1 MNAGMNAMYRLILSA
16 LPTLLLG
23 ACSVLPPQPLA
34 HSPEFAP
41 VYPVQTERARQAT
54 GGIYVSRVS
63 DNWFGRS
70 RNFQVGDVL
79 TVVLNESTQA
89 ARTQNNNVSRES
101 SNNVMPGG
109 LLASAAKM
117 GGLLGAP
124 KLDGGNTASTGVGTA
139 DQKASLVGSVSV
151 SVIDVLPNG
160 NLVLRGEKQLALSEG
175 TEIIQVAGMIRPE
188 DISPNNMVQSRRLAN
203 AQITY
208 RGTGDLAAATRAGW
222 GTSALLKFWPF

>member
-1 MNAGMNAMYRLILSA
+1 MHAVSRLLVIA
-16 LPTLLLG
+16 LPLVLLG
-23 ACSVLPPQPLA
+23 ACSVMPPQPLA
-34 HSPEFAP
+34 HTPEFAP
-41 VYPVQTERARQAT
+41 VYPLQTERARQAT

-70 RNFQVGDVL
+70 RNFQVGDVI
-79 TVVLNESTQA
+79 TVVLNEATQA
-89 ARTQNNNVSRES
+89 ARTQNNNVSRDS
-101 SNNVMPGG
+101 TNDVMPGG

-124 KLDGGNTASTGVGTA
+124 KLDGGKTSSTGVGTA
-139 DQKASLVGSVSV
+139 DQKASLTGAVSV
-151 SVIDVLPNG
+151 TVVDVLPNG

-175 TEIIQVAGMIRPE
+175 TEVIQVAGVIRPE
-188 DISPNNMVQSRRLAN
+188 DISPNNMVQSRRLVN

-222 GTSALLKFWPF
+222 GTSALLKLWPF

>member
-1 MNAGMNAMYRLILSA
+1 
-16 LPTLLLG
+16 
-23 ACSVLPPQPLA
+23 
-34 HSPEFAP
+34 
-41 VYPVQTERARQAT
+41 
-54 GGIYVSRVS
+54 
-63 DNWFGRS
+63 
-70 RNFQVGDVL
+70 
-79 TVVLNESTQA
+79 
-89 ARTQNNNVSRES
+89 
-101 SNNVMPGG
+101 MPGG

-124 KLDGGNTASTGVGTA
+124 KLDGGTTSSTGVGTA
-139 DQKASLVGSVSV
+139 DQQASLVGSVSV

>member
-1 MNAGMNAMYRLILSA
+1 MHAVSRLLVLVTA
-16 LPTLLLG
+16 LPLLLLG
-23 ACSVLPPQPLA
+23 GCTVLPPQPLA
-34 HSPEFAP
+34 HTPEFAP
-41 VYPVQTERARQAT
+41 VYPVQTERTRQAT

-70 RNFQVGDVL
+70 RNFQVGDVI
-79 TVVLNESTQA
+79 TVMLNEATQA
-89 ARTQNNNVSRES
+89 ARTQNNNVSRDS
-101 SNNVMPGG
+101 SNDVMPGG

-124 KLDGGNTASTGVGTA
+124 KLDGGKTSSTGVGTA
-139 DQKASLVGSVSV
+139 DQKASLTGAVSV
-151 SVIDVLPNG
+151 TVVDVLPNG

-175 TEIIQVAGMIRPE
+175 TEVIQVAGVIRPE
-188 DISPNNMVQSRRLAN
+188 DISPNNMVQSRRLVN

-222 GTSALLKFWPF
+222 GTSALLKLWPF

>member
-1 MNAGMNAMYRLILSA
+1 MHAVSRILVIA
-16 LPTLLLG
+16 LPLVFLG
-23 ACSVLPPQPLA
+23 ACSVVPPQPLA
-34 HSPEFAP
+34 HTPEFAP
-41 VYPVQTERARQAT
+41 VYPLQTERARQAT

-70 RNFQVGDVL
+70 RNFQVGDVI
-79 TVVLNESTQA
+79 TVVLNEATQA
-89 ARTQNNNVSRES
+89 ARTQNNNVSRDS
-101 SNNVMPGG
+101 TNDVMPGG

-124 KLDGGNTASTGVGTA
+124 KLDGGKTTSTGVGTA
-139 DQKASLVGSVSV
+139 DQKASLTGAVSV
-151 SVIDVLPNG
+151 TVVDVLPNG

-175 TEIIQVAGMIRPE
+175 TEVIQVAGVIRPE
-188 DISPNNMVQSRRLAN
+188 DISPNNMVQSRRLVN

-222 GTSALLKFWPF
+222 GTSALLKLWPF

>member
-1 MNAGMNAMYRLILSA
+1 MHAVSRLLVIA
-16 LPTLLLG
+16 LPLLLLG
-23 ACSVLPPQPLA
+23 ACTVMPPQPLA
-34 HSPEFAP
+34 HTPEFAP
-41 VYPVQTERARQAT
+41 VYPLQTERARQAT

-70 RNFQVGDVL
+70 RNFQVGDVI
-79 TVVLNESTQA
+79 TVMLNEATQA
-89 ARTQNNNVSRES
+89 ARTQNNNVSRDS
-101 SNNVMPGG
+101 TNDVMPGG

-124 KLDGGNTASTGVGTA
+124 KLDGGKTTSTGVGTA
-139 DQKASLVGSVSV
+139 DQKASLTGAVSV
-151 SVIDVLPNG
+151 TVVDVLPNG

-175 TEIIQVAGMIRPE
+175 TEVIQVAGVIRPE
-188 DISPNNMVQSRRLAN
+188 DISPNNMVQSRRLVN

-222 GTSALLKFWPF
+222 GTSALLKLWPF

>member
-1 MNAGMNAMYRLILSA
+1 MNPVSRLFFIV
-16 LPTLLLG
+16 LPLLLLG
-23 ACSVLPPQPLA
+23 ACSALPPKPLA
-34 HSPEFAP
+34 HSPDFAP
-41 VYPVQTERARQAT
+41 VYPVQIERPRQAT

-70 RNFQVGDVL
+70 RNFQIGDVL
-79 TVVLNESTQA
+79 TVVLNEATQA

-109 LLASAAKM
+109 LLASAAKL

-139 DQKASLVGSVSV
+139 DQKASLIGSVSV
-151 SVIDVLPNG
+151 SIIDVLPNG

-175 TEIIQVAGMIRPE
+175 TEIIQVAGVIRPE

-222 GTSALLKFWPF
+222 GTSAILKFWPF

>member
-1 MNAGMNAMYRLILSA
+1 MNAVSRLFLIA
-16 LPTLLLG
+16 LPLLLLG
-23 ACSVLPPQPLA
+23 GCTVLPQPPLV

-41 VYPVQTERARQAT
+41 VYPVVADRSRQAT

-70 RNFQVGDVL
+70 RNFQVGDVM
-79 TVVLNESTQA
+79 TVVLNEATQA
-89 ARTQNNNVSRES
+89 ARTQNNALSRVAK
-101 SNNVMPGG
+101 NDTLPGG

-124 KLDGGNTASTGVGTA
+124 NLTGGTTASTGVGSA
-139 DQKASLVGSVSV
+139 DQTASLTGTVSV
-151 SVIDVLPNG
+151 TVVDVLPNG

-175 TEIIQVAGMIRPE
+175 TEVIQVAGVIRPE
-188 DISPNNMVQSRRLAN
+188 DISPNNLVQSRRLVN

-222 GTSALLKFWPF
+222 GTSALLKLWPF

>member
-1 MNAGMNAMYRLILSA
+1 
-16 LPTLLLG
+16 
-23 ACSVLPPQPLA
+23 
-34 HSPEFAP
+34 
-41 VYPVQTERARQAT
+41 
-54 GGIYVSRVS
+54 
-63 DNWFGRS
+63 
-70 RNFQVGDVL
+70 L
-79 TVVLNESTQA
+79 TVVLNEATQA
-89 ARTQNNNVSRES
+89 ARTQNNNVSRDA

-109 LLASAAKM
+109 LLASAANL

-124 KLDGGNTASTGVGTA
+124 KLDGGKTASTGAGTA

-151 SVIDVLPNG
+151 SIIDVLPNG

-222 GTSALLKFWPF
+222 GTSAILKFWPF

>member
-1 MNAGMNAMYRLILSA
+1 
-16 LPTLLLG
+16 
-23 ACSVLPPQPLA
+23 LA
-34 HSPEFAP
+34 A
-41 VYPVQTERARQAT
+41 
-54 GGIYVSRVS
+54 
-63 DNWFGRS
+63 
-70 RNFQVGDVL
+70 GDVL
-79 TVVLNESTQA
+79 TVVLNEATQA

-101 SNNVMPGG
+101 SNDVMPAG

-117 GGLLGAP
+117 GGLLGGP
-124 KLDGGNTASTGVGTA
+124 KLDGGSTTSTGVGTA
-139 DQKASLVGSVSV
+139 DQQASLIGSVSV
-151 SVIDVLPNG
+151 SIIDVLPNG

>member
-1 MNAGMNAMYRLILSA
+1 
-16 LPTLLLG
+16 
-23 ACSVLPPQPLA
+23 
-34 HSPEFAP
+34 
-41 VYPVQTERARQAT
+41 
-54 GGIYVSRVS
+54 
-63 DNWFGRS
+63 
-70 RNFQVGDVL
+70 VL
-79 TVVLNESTQA
+79 TVVLNEYTQA
-89 ARTQNNNVSRES
+89 ARTQNNNVSRDA

-124 KLDGGNTASTGVGTA
+124 KLDGGTTSSTGVGTA
-139 DQKASLVGSVSV
+139 DQQASLVGSVSV

>member
-1 MNAGMNAMYRLILSA
+1 MHAVSRLLVIV
-16 LPTLLLG
+16 LPLVLLG
-23 ACSVLPPQPLA
+23 ACSVMPPQPLA
-34 HSPEFAP
+34 HTPEFAP
-41 VYPVQTERARQAT
+41 VYPLQTERARQAT

-70 RNFQVGDVL
+70 RNFQVGDVI
-79 TVVLNESTQA
+79 TVVLNEATQA
-89 ARTQNNNVSRES
+89 ARTQNNNVSRDS
-101 SNNVMPGG
+101 TNDVMPGG

-124 KLDGGNTASTGVGTA
+124 KLDGGKTTSTGVGTA
-139 DQKASLVGSVSV
+139 DQKASLTGAVSV
-151 SVIDVLPNG
+151 TVVDVLPNG

-175 TEIIQVAGMIRPE
+175 TEVIQVAGVIRPE
-188 DISPNNMVQSRRLAN
+188 DISPNNMVQSRRLVN

-222 GTSALLKFWPF
+222 GTSALLKLWPF

>member
-1 MNAGMNAMYRLILSA
+1 MKALMNAASRLLLSA
-16 LPTLLLG
+16 LPLLLLG

-41 VYPVQTERARQAT
+41 VYPVQTERVRQAT

-79 TVVLNESTQA
+79 TVVLNEATQA

-101 SNNVMPGG
+101 SNDVMPAG

-117 GGLLGAP
+117 GGLLGGA
-124 KLDGGNTASTGVGTA
+124 KLDGGSTTSTGVGTA
-139 DQKASLVGSVSV
+139 DQQASLIGSVSV
-151 SVIDVLPNG
+151 SIIDVLPNG

>member
-1 MNAGMNAMYRLILSA
+1 MHAVSRLLVIA
-16 LPTLLLG
+16 LPLLLLG
-23 ACSVLPPQPLA
+23 ACSVVPPQPLA
-34 HSPEFAP
+34 HTPEFAP
-41 VYPVQTERARQAT
+41 VYPLQTERARQAT

-70 RNFQVGDVL
+70 RNFQVGDVI
-79 TVVLNESTQA
+79 TVVLNEATQA
-89 ARTQNNNVSRES
+89 ARTQNNNVSRDS
-101 SNNVMPGG
+101 TNDVMPGG

-124 KLDGGNTASTGVGTA
+124 KLDGGKTTSTGVGTA
-139 DQKASLVGSVSV
+139 DQKASLTGAVSV
-151 SVIDVLPNG
+151 TVVDVLPNG

-175 TEIIQVAGMIRPE
+175 TEVIQVAGVIRPE
-188 DISPNNMVQSRRLAN
+188 DISPNNMVQSRRLVN

-222 GTSALLKFWPF
+222 GTSALLKLWPF